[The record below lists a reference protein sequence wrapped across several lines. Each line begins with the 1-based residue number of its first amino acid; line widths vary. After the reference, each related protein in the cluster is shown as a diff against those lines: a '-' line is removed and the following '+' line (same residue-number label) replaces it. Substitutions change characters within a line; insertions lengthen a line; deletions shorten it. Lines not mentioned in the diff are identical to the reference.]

1 MSKQSRRREALLY
14 HAKPRPGKIQ
24 VVPTKNYSTQ
34 RDLSLAY
41 SPGVA
46 EPCLEIEKD
55 TKNVYKYTNKGNL
68 VAVISNGT
76 AVLGLGNIGPEAS
89 KPVMEGKGLLF
100 KIFADIDVFDIEI
113 DTENIDEFVTTV
125 KNIAPTFGGINLED
139 IKAPEAFEIERRLK
153 EELDIPVMHDDQ
165 HGTAIIS
172 AAALLNALEIA
183 GKKIE
188 EVSIVISGAGAA
200 AVSCTRLYKA
210 FGAKTENIVM
220 LDSKGVIRKDRENL
234 SAEKAEF
241 ASHRT
246 IDTLEE
252 AMKNADVFVGLSIK
266 NIVSPEMLHSMAA
279 NPIVFAMANPDPE
292 IEYDIAVKTRE
303 DIIMATG
310 RSDHPNQVNN
320 VLGFPFIFR
329 GALDVRATKINEA
342 MKMAAV
348 KALAELAKEP
358 VPEQV
363 NIAYGETK
371 LAFGKEY
378 IIPKPFDP
386 RLIATIP
393 PAVAK
398 AAMESGVATTEIADW
413 EKYQDE
419 LYERMGSDNKI
430 IRLLLNRAKLDPKR
444 IVFAE
449 ADHLDVL
456 KAAQIVF
463 EEGIGIPVLLGRKE
477 IILELMEQIDFDAE
491 LEIIDPKSD
500 EQLEKLQN
508 YAQKL
513 WKKRRRNGISLYAA
527 EKLVR
532 ERNYFAGMML
542 SEGDVDCM
550 ISGYS
555 RSYPTVVIPVFE
567 TVGRFE
573 GVTKVA
579 TTNLMLT
586 KRGPLFFSDTS
597 INIDPTA
604 KELAKI
610 AQMTNYTMKMF
621 GLQPVIAMI
630 SYANFGSSK
639 DPYATK
645 VREAVD
651 LLHKSN
657 PDMIV
662 DGELQTDFALNPEM
676 LQKKFPFSKLAGK
689 KVNALI
695 FPNLDSANS
704 NYKLLKE
711 LNGVE
716 SIGPIMLGMK
726 KPVHILQLGASVEEM
741 VNMAAVAVVDAQQKE
756 KRTREHGE

>member
-1 MSKQSRRREALLY
+1 MSKQSKRREALLY
-14 HAKPRPGKIQ
+14 HAKPKPGKIE
-24 VVPTKNYSTQ
+24 VVPTKKYATQ
-34 RDLSLAY
+34 RDLALAY

-55 TKNVYKYTNKGNL
+55 VNNVYKYTAKGNL

-100 KIFADIDVFDIEI
+100 KIFADIDVFDIEV
-113 DTENIDEFVTTV
+113 DTEDVDSFIETV

-172 AAALLNALEIA
+172 AAALLNALEIVN
-183 GKKIE
+183 KKIE
-188 EVSIVISGAGAA
+188 DVSIVISGAGAA
-200 AVSCTRLYKA
+200 AISCTRLYKA
-210 FGAKTENIVM
+210 FGVQKKNIVM
-220 LDSKGVIRKDRENL
+220 LDSKGVIRQDRGGL
-234 SAEKAEF
+234 TAEKIEF
-241 ASHRT
+241 ATARK

-252 AMKNADVFVGLSIK
+252 AMENADVFVGLSIAD
-266 NIVSPEMLHSMAA
+266 IVTPRMLEIMSKD
-279 NPIVFAMANPDPE
+279 PIVFAMANPNPE
-292 IEYDIAVKTRE
+292 INYDLAVKTRK

-329 GALDVRATKINEA
+329 GALDVRATKINEE

-348 KALAELAKEP
+348 KSLADLAKEI

-371 LAFGKEY
+371 LNFGRDY

-386 RLIATIP
+386 RLIARVP

-398 AAMESGVATTEIADW
+398 AAMESGVATMPIDDW
-413 EKYQDE
+413 SQYVDV
-419 LYERMGSDNKI
+419 LNERMGSDNKI
-430 IRLLLNRAKLDPKR
+430 VRLLINRAKIDPKK

-449 ADHLDVL
+449 ADQLNVL

-463 EEGIGIPVLLGRKE
+463 EEKIGIPILLGRRE
-477 IILELMEQIDFDAE
+477 VILELMSQIEFDE
-491 LEIIDPKSD
+491 DLEIIDPKSD
-500 EQLEKLQN
+500 SQTEKLN
-508 YAQKL
+508 EYAAVF
-513 WKKRRRNGISLYAA
+513 WKSRQRNGITLYGAK
-527 EKLVR
+527 KLMR
-532 ERNYFAGMML
+532 ERNYYAAMML
-542 SEGDVDCM
+542 NEGDADAM

-555 RSYPTVVIPVFE
+555 RAYSTVLKPVLE
-567 TVGRFE
+567 TIGKFE
-573 GVTKVA
+573 GVSKVA
-579 TTNLMLT
+579 ATNLMLT
-586 KRGPLFFSDTS
+586 KRGPLFISDTS

-621 GLQPVIAMI
+621 GLDPVIAMI

-639 DPYATK
+639 NPTAKK
-645 VREAVD
+645 VKEAVEI
-651 LLHKSN
+651 LHKSN
-657 PDMIV
+657 PDMVI
-662 DGELQTDFALNPEM
+662 DGELQTDFALNPKM
-676 LQKKFPFSKLAGK
+676 LRENFPFSKLAGK

-711 LNGVE
+711 LNNVE

-726 KPVHILQLGASVEEM
+726 KPVHILQLGASVEEI
-741 VNMAAVAVVDAQQKE
+741 VNMSAVAVVDAQQKD
-756 KRTREHGE
+756 G